1 MAALD
6 NVALAR
12 AAAEGNDT
20 THWFAFARLAAGHY
34 RLRLEIFGFGF
45 GITADSDGCDG
56 VGSTLS
62 NCANTPLEVMDMDF
76 G

>member
-6 NVALAR
+6 SVAPAR
-12 AAAEGNDT
+12 AATEGNDT

-34 RLRLEIFGFGF
+34 RLRLEIFGFG
-45 GITADSDGCDG
+45 ITADSDGCDG

-62 NCANTPLEVMDMDF
+62 NCANTPLEAMDMDF